1 MFHIHTAH
9 LLADYGYYA
18 VFFAGLIEGET
29 MLLLGAYA
37 AHQGYLHLLP
47 LIACG
52 AAAAF
57 LSDQFYFQLGRR
69 KGQQVLQ
76 RHPKLQ
82 TRFDKAVA
90 IVDRHPIAT
99 VMLMRFAWGLR
110 IVFPVALGMSRMRTA
125 LYLPLSAL
133 SAVVWATV
141 VVNLGLWVT
150 EAVKRVIGNLHHYE
164 LWLIGI
170 AALVGLVVAIR
181 HLRMA

>member
-1 MFHIHTAH
+1 M
-9 LLADYGYYA
+9 
-18 VFFAGLIEGET
+18 
-29 MLLLGAYA
+29 
-37 AHQGYLHLLP
+37 
-47 LIACG
+47 
-52 AAAAF
+52 
-57 LSDQFYFQLGRR
+57 
-69 KGQQVLQ
+69 LQ